1 MQMRAIGL
9 SAALRCAA
17 AVALATFLSGAAAAD
32 EPWKIRIPSHA
43 SIGDTPLAET
53 RFELACTTGK
63 GGAISLTLIM
73 PAPEA
78 VKGFPLEDFEGPEG
92 VGGTHK
98 LAEWSVSAKKPQRAR
113 TPISGWRGVDGDG
126 FLLSTARESA
136 HPSDIARI
144 AKRFLS
150 SDEARL
156 RLVVKPLKG
165 GAALKVEAPIAGRRD
180 AVSNVL
186 GPCLT
191 GVK

>member
-1 MQMRAIGL
+1 MRVTRM
-9 SAALRCAA
+9 SAAFRCATML
-17 AVALATFLSGAAAAD
+17 ALATSGSGAVAAD
-32 EPWKIRIPSHA
+32 APPWKIRIPAHA
-43 SIGDTPLAET
+43 SIGNAPLADTHYE
-53 RFELACTTGK
+53 FACTTGK
-63 GGAISLTLIM
+63 GGAISLTLVM
-73 PAPEA
+73 PAPED
-78 VKGFPLEDFEGPEG
+78 VKGFPLEDFEGPDG

-136 HPSDIARI
+136 RPSDIARI
-144 AKRFLS
+144 ARRLLS
-150 SDEARL
+150 SEEARL

-165 GAALKVEAPIAGRRD
+165 GAALKVEAPIAGHRE
-180 AVSNVL
+180 AVGKVL